1 MANTSI
7 VLAVLVIA
15 SVIHLGTAHAETA
28 VSALTADQANYL
40 AELQSQAREKLL
52 STSRVWHLL
61 LHYQSNLL
69 GGFASQ
75 ADGAPF
81 FLASTG
87 RTNPQAELNATLAKF
102 FTDEPVGKT
111 AQQAQCAFPDRYQ
124 WLKRQLAFDP
134 ARLPER
140 RCERLEHW
148 LAEIN
153 PASATFI
160 FASAYM
166 NNPSSMFGHTLLRID
181 QRGHAPETTILDYVI
196 NYAASTDTDNAALYA
211 ILGVTGGFKGF
222 FSTTPY
228 YIKIQEYNDM
238 ENRDLWEY
246 HLSFDNAQINR
257 MLLHA
262 WALGNTYFNYYYFKE
277 NCSYQLLSLLEFADP
292 SLHLTDHFP
301 VWTLPSDTARL
312 IEAQPGLVTS
322 VTFRPSAFNK
332 IQYTLTLLTPD
343 ERRLFDQLRDS
354 TAPIQSEAFR
364 RLTVRQQAALLD
376 LASDYVEYRQMADPA
391 LHEQLAPRQ
400 QTLLAARSELKIPS
414 EPVEI
419 PSTTGPPETGHDSIR
434 MGVASGLQDREFF
447 EEISFRAGYHDL
459 LDNPEGYLSTAQ
471 IQVLG
476 LRLRYYNTT
485 RRFRFKDFT
494 LLNILS
500 LSPITG
506 LSAMPSWTINA
517 SYGAVKE
524 QSCDNCNAADL
535 GGGAG
540 AAVETARFMPAVLY
554 AFAVLDVNAGNA
566 YEPSYRIGGGGSAGL
581 LADLTQRWK
590 ANLTVTYLSY
600 PLGDRSSDFRSSLEQ
615 NLTLSRNLAL
625 RLDLT
630 RRDAQDE
637 AMLTIHFYF

>member
-7 VLAVLVIA
+7 VLAILVLSCA
-15 SVIHLGTAHAETA
+15 LSFGSAHAETA
-28 VSALTADQANYL
+28 VTALTADQANYL
-40 AELQSQAREKLL
+40 AELESQARVKQL
-52 STSRVWHLL
+52 SASRDWRLL
-61 LHYQSNLL
+61 LHYHSNLL
-69 GGFASQ
+69 GGFTSQ
-75 ADGAPF
+75 ADGPAF
-81 FLASTG
+81 FLAPNG
-87 RTNPQAELNATLAKF
+87 NTNPQAELSATLEKF
-102 FTDEPVGKT
+102 FSDELVGKT

-124 WLKRQLAFDP
+124 WLKQQLAFDP

-140 RCERLEHW
+140 RCERLERW

-181 QRGHAPETTILDYVI
+181 QPGQTPETSILAYVI

-277 NCSYQLLSLLEFADP
+277 NCSYQLLSLLEVADP

-312 IEAQPGLVTS
+312 IAAQPGLVTS

-354 TAPIQSEAFR
+354 VVPIHSEAFR
-364 RLTVRQQAALLD
+364 GLTIRQQAALLD

-414 EPVEI
+414 EPVET
-419 PSTTGPPETGHDSIR
+419 PPTTGPPETGHDSMR

-471 IQVLG
+471 IQALG

-485 RRFRFKDFT
+485 RRFRIKDFT

-500 LSPITG
+500 LSPITV

-517 SYGAVKE
+517 SVGAVKE

-540 AAVETARFMPAVLY
+540 AAFETSRFVHAVLY
-554 AFAVLDVNAGNA
+554 ALAVLDVNAGNA
-566 YEPSYRIGGGGSAGL
+566 YEPAYRIGGGGTTGL
-581 LADLTQRWK
+581 LVDLASRWK
-590 ANLTVTYLSY
+590 ANVTVTYLSY
-600 PLGDRSSDFRSSLEQ
+600 PVGDRSSDFRSSLEQ
-615 NLTLSRNLAL
+615 NLTLTRNLAL
-625 RLDLT
+625 RLDLN
-630 RRDAQDE
+630 RRYAQDE
-637 AMLTIHFYF
+637 AMLTVHYYF